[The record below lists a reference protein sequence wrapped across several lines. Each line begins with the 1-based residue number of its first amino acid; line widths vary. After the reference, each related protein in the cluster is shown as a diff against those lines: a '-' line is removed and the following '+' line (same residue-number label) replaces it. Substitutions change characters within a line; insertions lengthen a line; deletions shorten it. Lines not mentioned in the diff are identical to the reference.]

1 MVDTAKKMNLH
12 THPADLAC
20 EACSAL
26 RETLRMCIGA
36 LSKYYARELER
47 NDPKELGVSDLVRGG
62 VLLRAER
69 ALRTPCTCG
78 ETALLEL
85 AY

>member
-1 MVDTAKKMNLH
+1 MADTAKKSI
-12 THPADLAC
+12 TRETEDLAC
-20 EACSAL
+20 EACAAL

-36 LSKYYARELER
+36 LSKYYADELRR

-62 VLLRAER
+62 VVLRAER

-78 ETALLEL
+78 DTALLDL

>member
-1 MVDTAKKMNLH
+1 MADTAKKSI
-12 THPADLAC
+12 TSETADLAC
-20 EACSAL
+20 EACAAL

-36 LSKYYARELER
+36 LSKYYADELRR

-62 VLLRAER
+62 VVLRAER

-78 ETALLEL
+78 ETALLDL